1 MRLRQGWCVALLLG
15 LAGVLLEPGQLRAK
29 ADVSDQAPSTGRTL
43 VLVAGA
49 GTFQDSAIKARPGA
63 EKDAKTF
70 YSLLTDGKHLKVAP
84 ADAKLLAGTGQ
95 ATRAAF
101 LEGLAWLTKEAQP
114 GDTVIVGLFAQGGPQ
129 SDGGDRRCY
138 FLADSQFATRDRSAV
153 AESEIADAL
162 KNLKS
167 QRVAVFLDVNFK
179 GYTAPGK
186 GIAEPTLGQTPY
198 REFLGDDGTE
208 DHNPLTGHVVFLAT
222 TGLQPSLVLPSGEGI
237 FTKVI
242 TDGLSGKADT
252 EGGEPDGRV
261 TVDELTEYI
270 DKQLPEMARQ
280 LGKNKEEKQQLPFV
294 LGGRANH
301 YPLTMNPPA
310 AEKAAAE
317 LVKFEALV
325 KDGKIPEKF
334 QAEGRNLLNAM
345 PKLEV
350 QRSLRKQYQ
359 ALAGMGDLAAFEAK
373 RDELMASTKLAPE
386 AAADFAKIVRK
397 AIDMLQREYVK
408 ELKPGQMAAWAVQGL
423 YRRIEEKIPESI
435 ATLLLKPE
443 AITGEAINKLLGDAR
458 MNLGRREDLD
468 KGKDVDITL
477 QRMMAN
483 LDPYTTYLD
492 SDTKATLDKEIQG
505 NFTGIGVQI
514 RRDSVSDMLLV
525 VTPIKDSPA
534 FKAGIQAGDLISK
547 IVLDVD
553 NKGNKLPS
561 PEVVLTKGLAVNDAV
576 KKILGK
582 PGTPVTVFI
591 QREGQETDKE
601 IKLIRQRIEVESV
614 LGYKRK
620 PDATWNWFV
629 DPKSKIGY
637 IRLTSF
643 SRNSARDMMRAVD
656 EMRKQ
661 GMKGLVFDLRF
672 NPGGLL
678 DSAVL
683 ISDMFVDDGL
693 IVSIRPRGRQ
703 ETQFS
708 GSSENSLTDFPMVVM
723 VNSGSASGSEIVSAA
738 LQDHHR
744 AYVIGERSFGKGSVQ
759 NIKEFGDGEIK
770 LTTATFWR
778 PSGKNLNKSSTGG
791 KDEDTWGVKPDLDVK
806 LTRKERDDLFE
817 NLRDF
822 EIIEGPGGKKKKK
835 DEEDKPPFV
844 DTQLQA
850 ALTYLRGQ
858 MRVSSR

>member
-1 MRLRQGWCVALLLG
+1 MIR
-15 LAGVLLEPGQLRAK
+15 
-29 ADVSDQAPSTGRTL
+29 
-43 VLVAGA
+43 
-49 GTFQDSAIKARPGA
+49 F
-63 EKDAKTF
+63 
-70 YSLLTDGKHLKVAP
+70 
-84 ADAKLLAGTGQ
+84 
-95 ATRAAF
+95 
-101 LEGLAWLTKEAQP
+101 
-114 GDTVIVGLFAQGGPQ
+114 
-129 SDGGDRRCY
+129 
-138 FLADSQFATRDRSAV
+138 
-153 AESEIADAL
+153 
-162 KNLKS
+162 
-167 QRVAVFLDVNFK
+167 
-179 GYTAPGK
+179 
-186 GIAEPTLGQTPY
+186 
-198 REFLGDDGTE
+198 
-208 DHNPLTGHVVFLAT
+208 
-222 TGLQPSLVLPSGEGI
+222 
-237 FTKVI
+237 
-242 TDGLSGKADT
+242 
-252 EGGEPDGRV
+252 
-261 TVDELTEYI
+261 
-270 DKQLPEMARQ
+270 
-280 LGKNKEEKQQLPFV
+280 
-294 LGGRANH
+294 
-301 YPLTMNPPA
+301 
-310 AEKAAAE
+310 
-317 LVKFEALV
+317 
-325 KDGKIPEKF
+325 
-334 QAEGRNLLNAM
+334 
-345 PKLEV
+345 
-350 QRSLRKQYQ
+350 
-359 ALAGMGDLAAFEAK
+359 
-373 RDELMASTKLAPE
+373 
-386 AAADFAKIVRK
+386 
-397 AIDMLQREYVK
+397 
-408 ELKPGQMAAWAVQGL
+408 
-423 YRRIEEKIPESI
+423 
-435 ATLLLKPE
+435 
-443 AITGEAINKLLGDAR
+443 
-458 MNLGRREDLD
+458 
-468 KGKDVDITL
+468 
-477 QRMMAN
+477 
-483 LDPYTTYLD
+483 

>member
-1 MRLRQGWCVALLLG
+1 MRLRQNGWVASLVALV
-15 LAGVLLEPGQLRAK
+15 AGVAFWLPARAEE
-29 ADVSDQAPSTGRTL
+29 VEQAPATGRTL

-49 GTFQDSAIKARPGA
+49 GTFKDPAIKPRPGA
-63 EKDAKTF
+63 EKDAKAL
-70 YSLLTDGKHLKVAP
+70 YDLLADGKHLKLAP
-84 ADAKLLAGTGQ
+84 GDAKLLVGAEQ

-101 LEGLAWLTKEAQP
+101 LDGLNWLAKEAKP

-129 SDGGDRRCY
+129 TDGGDRRCY

-153 AESEIADAL
+153 GESEIADAL

-167 QRVAVFLDVNFK
+167 QRVATFLDVNFK

-208 DHNPLTGHVVFLAT
+208 EHAPLTGHVVFLAT
-222 TGLQPSLVLPSGEGI
+222 NGLQPSLTLLGGEGI
-237 FTKVI
+237 FTKVV
-242 TDGLSGKADT
+242 TEGLAGKADT

-280 LGKNKEEKQQLPFV
+280 VGKTKEEKQQFPFV

-301 YPLTMNPPA
+301 YKLTRNPEA
-310 AEKAAAE
+310 AEKSAAE
-317 LVKFEALV
+317 SAAFEALV
-325 KDGKIPEKF
+325 KDGKIPDRF
-334 QAEGRNLLNAM
+334 ADEGRNLLAAM

-359 ALAGMGDLAAFEAK
+359 ALAKGGDLAAFEAK
-373 RDELMASTKLAPE
+373 RGELLESAKLSPE
-386 AAADFAKIVRK
+386 AANDFAKTVKK
-397 AIDMLQREYVK
+397 AIDLLQREYVK
-408 ELKPGQMAAWAVQGL
+408 EIKPGKMAAWAIQGL
-423 YRRIEEKIPESI
+423 FRRVEEKVPADI
-435 ATLLLKPE
+435 ASQLEKPE
-443 AITGEAINKLLGDAR
+443 TLNGEAIMKLLTDAR
-458 MNLGRREDLD
+458 LKLGRREDLD
-468 KGKDVDITL
+468 KGKDVDVTL
-477 QRMMAN
+477 QRMMVN
-483 LDPYTTYLD
+483 MDPYTTYID
-492 SDTKATLDKEIQG
+492 AETKATLDKEIQG

-514 RRDSVSDMLLV
+514 RKDSVTDMLLV

-534 FKAGIQAGDLISK
+534 FKAGVQAGDIITK
-547 IVLDVD
+547 IILDVD
-553 NKGNKLPS
+553 NKGNKLDK
-561 PEVVLTKGLAVNDAV
+561 PEVISTKGLATNDAV

-582 PGTPVTVFI
+582 PGTPVTIFI
-591 QREGQETDKE
+591 QREGEPKERE
-601 IKLIRQRIEVESV
+601 IKLVRNRIEVESV
-614 LGYKRK
+614 LGYTRK

-643 SRNSARDMMRAVD
+643 ARNSARDMARALD

-683 ISDMFVDDGL
+683 ISDMFIDDGL

-708 GSSENSLTDFPMVVM
+708 GSAENSLSDFPMVVM
-723 VNSGSASGSEIVSAA
+723 VNGGSASGSEIVSAA

-744 AYVIGERSFGKGSVQ
+744 AWVIGERSFGKGSVQ
-759 NIKEFGDGEIK
+759 NIREFGDGEIK

-791 KDEDTWGVKPDLDVK
+791 KDEDTWGVKPDQEVK

-817 NLRDF
+817 ALRDS
-822 EIIEGPGGKKKKK
+822 EVIAGPGGKKKT
-835 DEEDKPPFV
+835 DEEKAPFV
-844 DTQLQA
+844 DTQLQS
-850 ALTYLRGQ
+850 ALGYLRGQ
-858 MRVSSR
+858 LRASQR

>member
-1 MRLRQGWCVALLLG
+1 MRLRQSWWMAS
-15 LAGVLLEPGQLRAK
+15 LAGMLAAVTGLLPARA
-29 ADVSDQAPSTGRTL
+29 AEVEQALPTGRTL

-49 GTFQDSAIKARPGA
+49 GTFKDPAIKARPGA
-63 EKDAKTF
+63 EKDAKAVF
-70 YSLLTDGKHLKVAP
+70 SLLTDGKHLKVAP
-84 ADAKLLAGTGQ
+84 TDSRLLVGTEES
-95 ATRAAF
+95 TREKF
-101 LEGLAWLTKEAQP
+101 LEGLNWLVKEAKP

-138 FLADSQFATRDRSAV
+138 FLSDSQFATRDRTAV
-153 AESEIADAL
+153 GESEISDIL

-167 QRVAVFLDVNFK
+167 QRVATFLDVNFK

-208 DHNPLTGHVVFLAT
+208 EHAPLTGHVVFLAT
-222 TGLQPSLVLPSGEGI
+222 NGLQPSLTMPSGEGI
-237 FTKVI
+237 FTKVV
-242 TDGLSGKADT
+242 TDGLSGKADN

-270 DKQLPEMARQ
+270 DKQLPELA
-280 LGKNKEEKQQLPFV
+280 V

-301 YPLTMNPPA
+301 YTLTNNPEA
-310 AEKAAAE
+310 AEKAAAD
-317 LVKFEALV
+317 LVAFDAAV
-325 KDGKIPEKF
+325 KAGKIPAQFEV
-334 QAEGRNLLNAM
+334 EGRNMLTAM
-345 PKLEV
+345 PKLEM
-350 QRSLRKQYQ
+350 QRSLRKAYQ
-359 ALAGMGDLAAFEAK
+359 ALAKGGELSAFETKRNELLASAK
-373 RDELMASTKLAPE
+373 LTPE
-386 AAADFAKIVRK
+386 AAADFAKTVKK
-397 AIDMLQREYVK
+397 AIDLLQREYVK
-408 ELKPGQMAAWAVQGL
+408 EIKPGQMVAWAVQGL
-423 YRRIEEKIPESI
+423 YRRMEEKIPAEI
-435 ATLLLKPE
+435 ASQLEKPE
-443 AITGEAINKLLGDAR
+443 TISGEAINKLLVDAR
-458 MNLGRREDLD
+458 MKLGRREDLD

-477 QRMMAN
+477 QRMMVN
-483 LDPYTTYLD
+483 LDPYTTYID
-492 SDTKATLDKEIQG
+492 SETKASLDKEIQG

-514 RRDSVSDMLLV
+514 RKDSVTDMLLV

-534 FKAGIQAGDLISK
+534 FKAGVQAGDIITK
-547 IVLDVD
+547 IILDVD
-553 NKGNKLPS
+553 NKGVKLEK
-561 PEVVLTKGLAVNDAV
+561 PEVVSTKGLATNDAV

-582 PGTPVTVFI
+582 PGTPVTIFI
-591 QREGQETDKE
+591 QREGEDKERE
-601 IKLIRQRIEVESV
+601 IKLIRNRIEVESV
-614 LGYKRK
+614 LGYSRK

-643 SRNSARDMMRAVD
+643 ARNSARDMARALD

-661 GMKGLVFDLRF
+661 GMKGMVFDLRF

-683 ISDMFVDDGL
+683 ISDMFIDDGL

-708 GSSENSLTDFPMVVM
+708 GSAENSLSDFPMVVM

-744 AYVIGERSFGKGSVQ
+744 AWVIGERSFGKGSVQ
-759 NIKEFGDGEIK
+759 NIREFGEGELK

-791 KDEDTWGVKPDLDVK
+791 KDEDTWGVKPDQDVK

-817 NLRDF
+817 AMR
-822 EIIEGPGGKKKKK
+822 ESEVIYGSAGKKKT
-835 DEEDKPPFV
+835 DEEKAPFV

-850 ALTYLRGQ
+850 ALGYLRGQ
-858 MRVSSR
+858 LRASQR